1 MKHKNAGLTTIEII
15 IAAAILVVVVVGVLV
30 AVKLSSGGKQ
40 QSADEEEATKVAEA
54 LLSQVDGY
62 VRSADLEVNSDENNY
77 IRFIGKDKTQIYH
90 FNSAAGV
97 VYFLEKASSEFGSN
111 DDAIRAGAKA
121 FAPEDTEMNSAA
133 KNIKTFVIE
142 LVDADK
148 AEGKVKATV
157 RAEIG
162 TANVPKTSEIPLNPA
177 TIKYFA
183 EKAGHDVEVPTNTPT
198 PTVAPTATDTPTP
211 APTDE
216 PDTTPTPTEEAKP
229 TETPTPEPTATPTP
243 TEEVKPTETPTPT
256 PTEEVKPT
264 ATPTPT
270 PVVGNVWTAATY
282 AGTANTGQGQ
292 LAVNQARMTLMKDPD
307 AKMLVVVKRSSDD
320 TTYLL
325 GSEIGGIGAGTWTP
339 LPEYKFVLGHNP
351 EKEEEFAFEY
361 SLKEMYDTWTA
372 LGEQKWWFM
381 ITNGSGYSLVRVDF
395 VTK

>member
-1 MKHKNAGLTTIEII
+1 MKRKNAGLTTVEII

-30 AVKLSSGGKQ
+30 AVKLSSGSKKQ
-40 QSADEEEATKVAEA
+40 TSDEAEATKTAEA

-62 VRSADLEVNSDENNY
+62 VRAADLEVSSDENNY
-77 IRFIGKDKTQIYH
+77 IRSVGKDKTQVYH
-90 FNSAAGV
+90 FNSKTGV
-97 VYFLEKASSEFGSN
+97 VYFVEKASSEFGSD

-121 FAPEDTEMNSAA
+121 FAPEDGDMSFAA

-142 LVDADK
+142 LVDEDK

-162 TANVPKTSEIPLNPA
+162 NANVPKTSEIPLNPTA
-177 TIKYFA
+177 IKYYA

-198 PTVAPTATDTPTP
+198 PTVAPTATNTPTP

-229 TETPTPEPTATPTP
+229 TETPTPEPTATPT
-243 TEEVKPTETPTPT
+243 EEVKPTETPTPT

-270 PVVGNVWTAATY
+270 PVVGNVRTAATFE
-282 AGTANTGQGQ
+282 GQANTGQGQ
-292 LAVNQARMTLMKDPD
+292 LAVNQARMTLQSDPN
-307 AKMLVVVKRSSDD
+307 AKMLVVLRRTSED
-320 TTYLL
+320 TTYLN
-325 GSEIGGIGAGTWTP
+325 GSVIGGIGAGTWTP
-339 LPEYKFVLGHNP
+339 FPEYEFVLGHDP
-351 EKEEEFAFEY
+351 AVDEEFAFEY
-361 SLKEMYDTWTA
+361 SLKDMYDTWTA
-372 LGEQKWWFM
+372 LGEGKWWFM
-381 ITNGSGYSLVRVDF
+381 VNAGTGYQLVRVDF

>member
-1 MKHKNAGLTTIEII
+1 MKRKNAGLTTIEII

-30 AVKLSSGGKQ
+30 AVKLSSGNKKQ
-40 QSADEEEATKVAEA
+40 TTDEEQATQVAET

-62 VRSADLEVNSDENNY
+62 VRSADLEVSYDENNY
-77 IRFIGKDKTQIYH
+77 IRLVGTDKTQIYH
-90 FNSAAGV
+90 FNSASGI
-97 VYFLEKASSEFGSN
+97 VYFLEKASSEFGK
-111 DDAIRAGAKA
+111 DADAIRAGAKA
-121 FAPEDTEMNSAA
+121 FAPEDDEMNFVA
-133 KNIKTFVIE
+133 KDIKTFVIE
-142 LVDADK
+142 LIDQDK

-157 RAEIG
+157 RATVG
-162 TANVPKTSEIPLNPA
+162 SANVPKTSEIPLNTE

-198 PTVAPTATDTPTP
+198 PTVAPTATNTPTP

-216 PDTTPTPTEEAKP
+216 PDATPTPTEEVKP
-229 TETPTPEPTATPTP
+229 TETPTPEPTATPT
-243 TEEVKPTETPTPT
+243 EAAKPTETPTPT

-282 AGTANTGQGQ
+282 AGTSNTGQGQ

-381 ITNGSGYSLVRVDF
+381 ITNGSGYTLVRVDF